1 MAKTKEELNTI
12 KKELTS
18 FTTKLQELDDE
29 EIEAIVGGDKT
40 DIDFDLIPA
49 PGSRPDITKR
59 IFGGTPRSVFTDTPT
74 TSTFTGD
81 NTEESINEYAIKETD
96 KSVFK

>member
-40 DIDFDLIPA
+40 DIDF
-49 PGSRPDITKR
+49 
-59 IFGGTPRSVFTDTPT
+59 IFIF
-74 TSTFTGD
+74 F
-81 NTEESINEYAIKETD
+81 
-96 KSVFK
+96 